1 MSFKHSFRT
10 SHAEGLW
17 QIERVPILAED
28 LTMTVSALNVILDC
42 LFLCVFNY
50 MFLKE
55 RCKKKKKKKMFY
67 YCKI

>member
-42 LFLCVFNY
+42 PIYVY
-50 MFLKE
+50 VSK
-55 RCKKKKKKKMFY
+55 RKM
-67 YCKI
+67 

>member
-1 MSFKHSFRT
+1 MLFKHSFRT
-10 SHAEGLW
+10 SHAEVVW

-42 LFLCVFNY
+42 LFLCVLNS

-55 RCKKKKKKKMFY
+55 KCKKKKKKKMFY
-67 YCKI
+67 YSKI